1 MKFHD
6 QHENSA
12 VNEFASKAVVASSN
26 VDSGCEKKHVSLIQ
40 LLKYTWKDTEL
51 SLRNVSVWPVDDKN
65 INITAAEQEES
76 NECTPHDRSEN
87 EIPYKPGTHKAS
99 FNINNDVELLLQVDE
114 ESFST
119 DSTLHS
125 NHSKPYL
132 GRASGAN
139 ELARRDIG
147 EYTAEIFRRHHRC
160 HLFSIATVQSTARFL
175 RWDRS
180 GVIASTPVS
189 FNEETGLK
197 IFLTFLYRFARMSRS
212 ERGHD
217 TSMLEPSIM
226 DLQLLTAFRTTK
238 LPTLVCNHQE
248 FFSEAFDVKTV
259 TGEEEWPIR
268 KVVLKPL
275 DDRNTDSTSASL
287 PNNEGLKDSWRY
299 DDKAYHPELEV
310 YKKLQASGVKY
321 IAKAEGGGYVHDPD
335 SNDPQV
341 TVAHSYLSK
350 LDKFAHLKQS
360 HYRLLSRQLGTPL
373 EQYSSSMNICLYIY
387 LALLGHRGAFR
398 AGVLHG
404 DLSPNNI
411 LIDEAPEENG
421 WLAFLHDWDLCKYKE
436 ELNNGTTHK
445 SRSGTWAFMSG
456 MSELCK
462 EHYSTLDFSALQQ
475 ARRLLFSRTKG
486 SHTATK
492 KLFPEGLRAS
502 IIAILA
508 DVDVDEVDNL
518 SPSPSENALI
528 KSPEIMTS
536 TRKNPFNPPS
546 STQPLSSD
554 VETSGTTHS
563 ISPSPFSSHAKMV
576 DVFKKILKDDTMW
589 PQTCDKDDDNF
600 VPAISATFEA
610 LGEGIGVRCAVVV
623 GGGEDRVTQA
633 ITLAK
638 RPHIIIATPGRLLD
652 HLQSTKGFNLRN
664 LKYLVLDEADRLLD
678 MGFGPSI
685 DQILKFIPKDRSTYL
700 FSATMTTQVSKL
712 QRASL
717 SNPVKV
723 EVSSKYQTVPTLLQ
737 YFALCPLDK
746 KEALFV
752 HLINSLTANTI
763 ITFTRTVQDT
773 ERLGIMLRHL
783 GFSAVLLHGQLSQS
797 HRLGALNQFK
807 SGNRRILVATDV
819 ASRGLDIP
827 CVDIVINYDVPLNSK
842 DYIHRVGR
850 TARAGRSGK
859 SISIVTQYDV
869 EFIQRIEK
877 LLDRKLEMWPVVME
891 EILLLKERVDDA
903 GRIAAQELKE
913 QNASVNRKRKVP
925 RVSMDDEEDSSRAT
939 RNRKRTRR

>member
-1 MKFHD
+1 MGEDERDLRIAEIPADDFLQKFMKFHD

-12 VNEFASKAVVASSN
+12 VNEFASKVVVASSN

-76 NECTPHDRSEN
+76 NECTPHDKSEN

-175 RWDRS
+175 RWDWS

-197 IFLTFLYRFARMSRS
+197 IFLTFLHRFARMSRS

-238 LPTLVCNHQE
+238 LPTLVCNHQK

-287 PNNEGLKDSWRY
+287 PNSQDIQLLIRTPRVAARSLFGRGTKGFVALDLGEMKLKFLKDSWRY
-299 DDKAYHPELEV
+299 DDKAYHPKLKV

-360 HYRLLSRQLGTPL
+360 HYRLLTRQLGTPL

-387 LALLGHRGAFR
+387 LALLRYRGAFR

-436 ELNNGTTHK
+436 ELNNGRTHK

-456 MSELCK
+456 K
-462 EHYSTLDFSALQQ
+462 
-475 ARRLLFSRTKG
+475 LLRYPPKS
-486 SHTATK
+486 SHQV
-492 KLFPEGLRAS
+492 LRS
-502 IIAILA
+502 N
-508 DVDVDEVDNL
+508 DVDQQYPL
-518 SPSPSENALI
+518 Q
-528 KSPEIMTS
+528 
-536 TRKNPFNPPS
+536 PS
-546 STQPLSSD
+546 ST
-554 VETSGTTHS
+554 
-563 ISPSPFSSHAKMV
+563 F
-576 DVFKKILKDDTMW
+576 
-589 PQTCDKDDDNF
+589 
-600 VPAISATFEA
+600 
-610 LGEGIGVRCAVVV
+610 
-623 GGGEDRVTQA
+623 
-633 ITLAK
+633 
-638 RPHIIIATPGRLLD
+638 
-652 HLQSTKGFNLRN
+652 
-664 LKYLVLDEADRLLD
+664 
-678 MGFGPSI
+678 
-685 DQILKFIPKDRSTYL
+685 
-700 FSATMTTQVSKL
+700 
-712 QRASL
+712 
-717 SNPVKV
+717 
-723 EVSSKYQTVPTLLQ
+723 
-737 YFALCPLDK
+737 
-746 KEALFV
+746 
-752 HLINSLTANTI
+752 
-763 ITFTRTVQDT
+763 
-773 ERLGIMLRHL
+773 
-783 GFSAVLLHGQLSQS
+783 
-797 HRLGALNQFK
+797 
-807 SGNRRILVATDV
+807 
-819 ASRGLDIP
+819 
-827 CVDIVINYDVPLNSK
+827 
-842 DYIHRVGR
+842 
-850 TARAGRSGK
+850 
-859 SISIVTQYDV
+859 
-869 EFIQRIEK
+869 
-877 LLDRKLEMWPVVME
+877 
-891 EILLLKERVDDA
+891 
-903 GRIAAQELKE
+903 
-913 QNASVNRKRKVP
+913 
-925 RVSMDDEEDSSRAT
+925 
-939 RNRKRTRR
+939 